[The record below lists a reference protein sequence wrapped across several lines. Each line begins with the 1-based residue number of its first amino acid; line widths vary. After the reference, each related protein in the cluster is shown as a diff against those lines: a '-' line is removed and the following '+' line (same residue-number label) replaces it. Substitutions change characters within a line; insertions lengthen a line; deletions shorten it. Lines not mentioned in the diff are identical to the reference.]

1 MPRQIIE
8 CIADAVLP
16 QLAPTAVE
24 LDNKISLGVGCVDT
38 LDHFGGDLTAM
49 VEDAVSVQRVKPVVG
64 AVGQHSQLPTGLTL
78 PVCRGNSG
86 RSGLS
91 WSWRMVTMRGRR
103 ASGLFSEI
111 PIFDSA
117 AEGLELG

>member
-38 LDHFGGDLTAM
+38 LDHFGGDLTAWLRM
-49 VEDAVSVQRVKPVVG
+49 PYQ
-64 AVGQHSQLPTGLTL
+64 
-78 PVCRGNSG
+78 CRG
-86 RSGLS
+86 
-91 WSWRMVTMRGRR
+91 
-103 ASGLFSEI
+103 
-111 PIFDSA
+111 
-117 AEGLELG
+117 